1 MEPSFHVAGSGRV
14 KGVQHLSEQ
23 GPLCYGGVPMI
34 VAGIFGSVLFLFL
47 LIGDWYQFGNLR
59 PLSAQYGFTVARRK
73 DRLDNLSLHS
83 LLQRFGKHGII
94 ELQHGVA
101 RWFEEQAVIALRPS
115 YQLFSMRFRTA
126 WPLKGIIELHDVD
139 AGVELRLTK
148 RLPWS
153 SSLITIAWLG
163 LVSLGTIAFL
173 IMFAMDGGFSSAGG
187 LLVALGV
194 TGFGILVL
202 LFGLMMVS
210 LAYRLEDSRLMQ
222 VYHELLDVWLKKNT
236 RHSGSLP
243 SEAAG
248 SVPAPTEEKTPWNSM
263 RTV

>member
-1 MEPSFHVAGSGRV
+1 MLWWGTMM
-14 KGVQHLSEQ
+14 L
-23 GPLCYGGVPMI
+23 
-34 VAGIFGSVLFLFL
+34 AGIFGSVLFLFL

-59 PLSAQYGFTVARRK
+59 PLSAQYGVTVARRK

-83 LLQRFGKHGII
+83 LLQRFGKRGTI
-94 ELQHGVA
+94 ELPHGVA
-101 RWFEEQAVIALRPS
+101 RWFDEQAVIVLRPS
-115 YQLFSMRFRTA
+115 YQLCSMRFRTA

-148 RLPWS
+148 RMPWS

-163 LVSLGTIAFL
+163 LVSLGTVAFL
-173 IMFAMDGGFSSAGG
+173 IMFAIDGGLSSAGG

-222 VYHELLDVWLKKNT
+222 VYHELLDAWPKKNESP
-236 RHSGSLP
+236 SGSLP
-243 SEAAG
+243 SEEAG
-248 SVPAPTEEKTPWNSM
+248 SLPAPTEETLHG
-263 RTV
+263 TL